1 MILALRQQWPRQPVT
16 GAEISNQLQLGWTL
30 SPQPSTRLKMNQ
42 MTPTT
47 FPSLNS
53 SEKAKIGIGVAPS
66 PKPFLQAKF
75 YSIQAETLRVVKLT
89 S

>member
-1 MILALRQQWPRQPVT
+1 VILALRQQWPRQPVT

-30 SPQPSTRLKMNQ
+30 SPQLSTRLKMNQ

-47 FPSLNS
+47 FPIFS
-53 SEKAKIGIGVAPS
+53 SEKAKLELGSRLS